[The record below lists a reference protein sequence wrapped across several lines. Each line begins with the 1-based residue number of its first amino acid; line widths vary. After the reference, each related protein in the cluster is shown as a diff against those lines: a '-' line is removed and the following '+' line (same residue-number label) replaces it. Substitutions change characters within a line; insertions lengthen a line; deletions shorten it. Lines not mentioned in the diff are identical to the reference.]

1 MHIESRIALIEG
13 SFAKLKLHKL
23 QFTEYFYNHLFEKN
37 PELQPLFSQTTL
49 KAQSK
54 KLYAALVL
62 LVENLRHPE
71 ELERVLLPLG
81 KRHKEYGVIPSHYSI
96 IGAALL
102 ESLRHFLKEEGTPE
116 VMEAWEKTLEDVSN
130 AMLTGAGEVI
140 VKTAPTTKTVL
151 IAEQSDGK
159 MESSQNNTYE
169 LIENSF
175 KKVKKYK
182 DEFPLTFYKQNII
195 L

>member
-140 VKTAPTTKTVL
+140 VKTCLLYTSPSPRDRTR
-151 IAEQSDGK
+151 SR
-159 MESSQNNTYE
+159 MPSSA
-169 LIENSF
+169 
-175 KKVKKYK
+175 
-182 DEFPLTFYKQNII
+182 
-195 L
+195 